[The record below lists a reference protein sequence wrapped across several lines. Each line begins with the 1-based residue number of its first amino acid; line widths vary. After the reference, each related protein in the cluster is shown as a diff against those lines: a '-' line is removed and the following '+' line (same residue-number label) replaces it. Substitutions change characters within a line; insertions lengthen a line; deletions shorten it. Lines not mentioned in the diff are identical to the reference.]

1 MSFAPGLAVTLAAAL
16 FAFAAASPAVAAPP
30 AVGDTFV
37 YRVINGYNSE
47 VRGHLRYRVDAVHV
61 DRVMITAT
69 SDTPFLGPP
78 QTHSY
83 TLEGNWLR
91 HPLIN
96 HDQPVDYEFS
106 PAYAAYEVP
115 LDAGKSWS
123 VSVDATAPVSGRRV
137 SVRVDGAVAGSERIT
152 VPAGTFDTIKV
163 KRNVYAGDA
172 VGFLMPT
179 NIFETDWYAPALGR
193 PVRSEM
199 KSEYIDTSRGGGK
212 GTRWLRGDWIVMELT
227 ELNAA
232 KP

>member
-1 MSFAPGLAVTLAAAL
+1 MVQVMSFAPGLAVTLAAAL

-69 SDTPFLGPP
+69 SDTPSLGPP

-123 VSVDATAPVSGRRV
+123 VRVNATAPLSGRR
-137 SVRVDGAVAGSERIT
+137 
-152 VPAGTFDTIKV
+152 
-163 KRNVYAGDA
+163 
-172 VGFLMPT
+172 
-179 NIFETDWYAPALGR
+179 APACKPVPRERHGPWPANSRSR
-193 PVRSEM
+193 PPTPLPEGEWSIERNRIMIRFRNS
-199 KSEYIDTSRGGGK
+199 
-212 GTRWLRGDWIVMELT
+212 
-227 ELNAA
+227 
-232 KP
+232 